1 MGVSHMHSA
10 YELAYERNFRVLLW
24 LGIVGAIHYTQGFTT
39 KGRRSMIVS
48 EK

>member
-10 YELAYERNFRVLLW
+10 YELAYERNFRVYFDWKLSVQYILSKVLLSQ
-24 LGIVGAIHYTQGFTT
+24 ADA
-39 KGRRSMIVS
+39 MIVS